1 MMAVRGNSRLFCRI
15 VPVVLLG
22 VVVALGA
29 CSFVSGAYQVTKGTV
44 RGTYTVTK
52 TALRVGMATGR
63 LVHRV
68 GRFTF
73 EVIKAPLTWPL
84 LREEIETIDDLSP
97 QEAIRQGRV
106 KVSPYVV
113 GGKRYIPF
121 SLERAKH
128 YREEGIASW
137 YGYETRRQRGGHMT
151 ANGEAFDPM
160 GFTAAHKY
168 LPLPS
173 YVRITN
179 LDNRR
184 SMILRVNDRG
194 PFVDGRI
201 IDVSAGAAKKLGFHG
216 SGLAPV
222 RVEAI
227 EVEGSPTEPS

>member
-1 MMAVRGNSRLFCRI
+1 MVQGSLRRVRLVVRLLF
-15 VPVVLLG
+15 LG
-22 VVVALGA
+22 VFAPISA
-29 CSFVSGAYQVTKGTV
+29 CSVISGAYQVTKATI
-44 RGTYTVTK
+44 RTTYTVTK
-52 TALRVGMATGR
+52 TAVMVGVGTGR
-63 LVHRV
+63 MVYRV

-73 EVIKAPLTWPL
+73 DVVKAPLTWPL
-84 LREEIETIDDLSP
+84 LRKEIETIDDLSP

-106 KVSPYVV
+106 KLSPYVV
-113 GGKRYIPF
+113 NGKRYVPF
-121 SLERAKH
+121 SVERAKH
-128 YREEGIASW
+128 YREEGVASW

-173 YVRITN
+173 FVRVTN

-184 SMILRVNDRG
+184 AMILRVNDRG

-201 IDVSAGAAKKLGFHG
+201 IDVSAGAAKKLGFYRR
-216 SGLAPV
+216 GLARV

-227 EVEGSPTEPS
+227 EVES